1 MTEKKNHENTQE
13 KQDVLEQY
21 VAQTAQNEDVHFAH
35 ADWIYS
41 DSSDCCC

>member
-21 VAQTAQNEDVHFAH
+21 VAQTAQNDFLG
-35 ADWIYS
+35 
-41 DSSDCCC
+41 SSLDR